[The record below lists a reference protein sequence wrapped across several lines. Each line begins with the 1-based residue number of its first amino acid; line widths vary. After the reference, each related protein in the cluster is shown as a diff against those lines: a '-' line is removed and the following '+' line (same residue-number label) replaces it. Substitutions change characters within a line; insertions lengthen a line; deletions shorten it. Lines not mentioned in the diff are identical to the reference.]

1 MTTSQKLR
9 GHLLIFVT
17 LFTLAILTFEPL
29 IASIDE
35 LIAWGFTHTMFA
47 FGLLL
52 GCIYL
57 VLEISAGLCPSESGF
72 SYYLKIL
79 PSLFVLNGFIWYCYI
94 LVSKVLSESKDD
106 VTYFQAVILAFSVF
120 FLMVKITREIKNII
134 KNF

>member
-1 MTTSQKLR
+1 MTTSQKVR
-9 GHLLIFVT
+9 GHMLIFVT
-17 LFTLAILTFEPL
+17 LFTLAIWTFEPI

-35 LIAWGFTHTMFA
+35 LIAWDFTHTMFA
-47 FGLLL
+47 FGFLL
-52 GCIYL
+52 GCIY
-57 VLEISAGLCPSESGF
+57 VILETSAGLFGSESGF

-79 PSLFVLNGFIWYCYI
+79 PSLFVLNGFIWYCYM

-120 FLMVKITREIKNII
+120 FLMVKITREVKSII